1 MRNLSRFVPLALI
14 CTGVAVAADQPASRY
29 VLSIYSAA
37 ANNGDNLFTS
47 AEPEPATPGG
57 YAVVRDRRQFDLKPG
72 SNVIVVHDVSR
83 YLDPGAL
90 STRMEGD
97 GVEILSQ
104 RFEDETLSLDTL
116 VQKHVG
122 HTVEVNVG
130 SGTTANLVT
139 GTLLS
144 NSGGL
149 SLQGSDGRVT
159 TITEFNRV
167 TFPDLPKGL
176 AARPSLRWDVTAKK
190 TGSTAFEIV
199 YPTQGLAWRAEYSG
213 WLTGGDCRLALSGWA
228 QIANRSGAD
237 FTDARI
243 KLIAGEPHRAT
254 AAPVVRAMGARQSAP
269 LAAMQASDTGTAGDY
284 HEYSLD
290 TAADLGNASL
300 LRVALFPAQSLAC
313 QRQFLFEGSRL
324 RANPGMAP
332 ITDRGY
338 GTGEAANPVRS
349 MLTFKSDRAMPAGR
363 LRVLQNASDGAPE
376 FIGEDDIGHTPRGET
391 VATQLGNAFDIRG
404 ERKQTDLQLDK
415 DKRTLSET
423 FAIRLSNGGNSAQ
436 TVSVREHP
444 YRWTQ
449 WTIPASS
456 AKYTKRDSDT
466 IDFAVEVP
474 ANGNAQVT
482 YTVQY
487 QWNESFK

>member
-1 MRNLSRFVPLALI
+1 MRILLRSASLALI
-14 CTGVAVAADQPASRY
+14 CTGAALAAEQPASRF

-37 ANNGDNLFTS
+37 ANNGDNLF
-47 AEPEPATPGG
+47 APVEPEPATPGG
-57 YAVVRDRRQFDLKPG
+57 YAVVRDRRQFELKSG
-72 SNVIVVHDVSR
+72 ANVIIVHDVSR

-90 STRMEGD
+90 STRTESD
-97 GVEILSQ
+97 GIEILSQ
-104 RFEDETLSLDTL
+104 RFEDETLSLDAL

-122 HTVEVNVG
+122 HTVEVSVG
-130 SGTTANLVT
+130 NGATANVLS

-176 AARPSLRWDVTAKK
+176 AARPSLRWDVAAKK
-190 TGSTAFEIV
+190 NGSSAIEIV

-213 WLTGGDCRLALSGWA
+213 WLAAGDCRLALSGWA
-228 QIANRSGAD
+228 QIANRSGTD
-237 FTDARI
+237 FADARI
-243 KLIAGEPHRAT
+243 KLIAGEPHRAS
-254 AAPVVRAMGARQSAP
+254 AAPVVRAMGARASAP
-269 LAAMQASDTGTAGDY
+269 MAAMQANDTGAAGDY
-284 HEYSLD
+284 HEYTLD
-290 TAADLGNASL
+290 TPAELGNGSL
-300 LRVALFPAQSLAC
+300 LRVALFPAQTIAC
-313 QRQFLFEGSRL
+313 QRQYLFEGSRL

-332 ITDRGY
+332 ITDRSY
-338 GTGEAANPVRS
+338 GSGEASNPVRS
-349 MLTFKSDRAMPAGR
+349 MLAFKSERAIPAGR
-363 LRVLQNASDGAPE
+363 LRVLQNASDGAAE
-376 FIGEDDIGHTPRGET
+376 FIGEDDIGHTPRGEV

-404 ERKQTDLQLDK
+404 ERKQTDFQVDK
-415 DKRTLSET
+415 DKHTLTET
-423 FAIRLSNGGNSAQ
+423 FAIRMSNGGSSAQ
-436 TVSVREHP
+436 TVTVREHP

-474 ANGNAQVT
+474 PNGNAQIT

-487 QWNESFK
+487 AWNESFK